1 MRSSL
6 PSIIINNILLASIT
20 ILVCLNISNSYA
32 HIPQDTKIVAAVQ
45 EWKNTQDNVRIQFSY
60 IPKSPLVYTE
70 TELIFSVQDLT
81 TGNHIK
87 NLIASIA
94 ITKNDKIFFKFND
107 VDLHNGDL
115 SLKVRFVEEGN
126 YRVIS
131 QIRSSDNLG
140 IALASFNIYVPLQP
154 FGKFNVNSL
163 VPSLI
168 PAALVAIS
176 LSAIVIALILILRK
190 RGDASKTS

>member
-6 PSIIINNILLASIT
+6 PSIIIINSILLASIT

-70 TELIFSVQDLT
+70 TDLIFSVHDLT
-81 TGNHIK
+81 KGNHIK
-87 NLIASIA
+87 NLIA
-94 ITKNDKIFFKFND
+94 KNDKIFSKFND

-126 YRVIS
+126 YQVIS
-131 QIRSSDNLG
+131 QIRSTDNLG
-140 IALASFNIYVPLQP
+140 IALASFNIYVPFQP

-190 RGDASKTS
+190 RGDAGKTP